1 MLWFKESLNQQIQDA
16 TQVNDFRRVGIVKNP
31 LAGGSA
37 ASVAT
42 ARTTNA
48 LIVSGTIGTNYQ
60 VDELITQATTGARGR
75 VVEWDA
81 TNKILY
87 YVQEKYSSYGLD
99 ANGNLTAFS
108 TNAGITGSSSSASYS
123 VATGTSSTVNG
134 VVFSGGYASPEL
146 DRDSGEIIYVENRRA
161 ISRASDQTEDIKVVV
176 EF

>member
-1 MLWFKESLNQQIQDA
+1 M
-16 TQVNDFRRVGIVKNP
+16 
-31 LAGGSA
+31 
-37 ASVAT
+37 
-42 ARTTNA
+42 
-48 LIVSGTIGTNYQ
+48 
-60 VDELITQATTGARGR
+60 
-75 VVEWDA
+75 EWDA

-108 TNAGITGSSSSASYS
+108 TNAAVTGSSSSASYS